1 MLLYNV
7 NTAKHTTGIIKK
19 PNNKSTVY
27 KLDKIQNLFNINYVK
42 LTKDN
47 TSSEDK
53 PLISYIINI
62 NVSNSNIAMSIND
75 KNGKLKGYF
84 TAGTL
89 GFKGSQKTKKYTLI
103 TILKNFNYKFN
114 FLNNKSVL
122 VNFKGVTKD
131 QKLFIKKLKEKV
143 SIKAIN
149 YTNLLPHNG
158 CRPRKIKKLKR

>member
-1 MLLYNV
+1 MLLYNL
-7 NTAKHTTGIIKK
+7 NTTKHTAGTMEK
-19 PNNKSTVY
+19 PDSKSKRY
-27 KLDKIQNLFNINYVK
+27 KLDKIQNLFNINYVN
-42 LTKDN
+42 LTKKD

-53 PLISYIINI
+53 PLISYVINI
-62 NVSNSNIAMSIND
+62 NVSNSNITMSIND

-122 VNFKGVTKD
+122 INFKGVTKD

-143 SIKAIN
+143 SVKAIN

-158 CRPRKIKKLKR
+158 CRPRKMKRLKR

>member
-19 PNNKSTVY
+19 PNNKSRVY
-27 KLDKIQNLFNINYVK
+27 KLDKIQNLFDINYVK

-158 CRPRKIKKLKR
+158 CRPRKIKKSKR